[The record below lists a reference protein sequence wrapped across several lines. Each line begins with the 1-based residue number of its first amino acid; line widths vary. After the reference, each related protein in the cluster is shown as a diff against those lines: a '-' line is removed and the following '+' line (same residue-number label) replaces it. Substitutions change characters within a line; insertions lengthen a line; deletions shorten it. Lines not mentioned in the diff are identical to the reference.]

1 MASKIGPFVSCLTV
15 MVTTWGSPMRA
26 SICEDMRRSSVKTTK
41 QLWIAGWF
49 FGILQ
54 GSPNFR
60 CGKVFEEFFF
70 PAKKIKVWNCSAPFW
85 EWVKSIKTHQK
96 RKLWKVVQ
104 AIFHHISPLI
114 PHIDTIYHHIYMCL
128 FGISPFFYPGTLA
141 TSRHPIHPTYAPHLV
156 DLARRHGQCQNSY
169 WKWP

>member
-60 CGKVFEEFFF
+60 CGKVFEEFFSQQ
-70 PAKKIKVWNCSAPFW
+70 KKSRFETVQHLFGNESRASKPTKKENYG
-85 EWVKSIKTHQK
+85 KSSKPY
-96 RKLWKVVQ
+96 
-104 AIFHHISPLI
+104 F
-114 PHIDTIYHHIYMCL
+114 TIYHHW
-128 FGISPFFYPGTLA
+128 YPILIPYITIFTCVFLAYHHFSTPGPSRLAAFPSIQHTLL
-141 TSRHPIHPTYAPHLV
+141 I
-156 DLARRHGQCQNSY
+156 
-169 WKWP
+169 W